1 MGTSD
6 APDGTEVG
14 RSEEATAA
22 ATGYLGGETAL
33 LIIDPYNDFLSEG
46 GKLWPSAEEVA
57 EGIGLLDHMRAVL
70 AAARDHGIRVFIVP
84 HHRTVPGDYRTWD
97 HLSPTQRRIVERQT
111 FALDSWGGQWH
122 PDFEPREDELVMRQ
136 HWSASGFANTDLDMM
151 LTQHGIRQ
159 IVLIGMKAN
168 TCVDTTARF
177 GQELGYHV
185 TLIRDAIGAFD
196 WDEMT
201 ATFEINAP
209 QYAHAILTT
218 AEFLAAV
225 NDRAPAARPARQ
237 PMRRSGRGR

>member
-1 MGTSD
+1 MGTST
-6 APDGTEVG
+6 PSDGTEAG

-22 ATGYLGGETAL
+22 AHSYPSDETAL
-33 LIIDPYNDFLSEG
+33 LVIDPYNDFLSEG
-46 GKLWPSAEEVA
+46 GKLWPAAREVA
-57 EGIGLLDHMRAVL
+57 EGIGLLDHMRAAL

-84 HHRTVPGDYRTWD
+84 HHRTSPGDYRTWD

-111 FALDSWGGQWH
+111 FAVGSWGAQWH
-122 PDFEPREDELVMRQ
+122 PDFEPRENDLVMSQ

-159 IVLIGMKAN
+159 IVLIGMRAN

-185 TLIRDAIGAFD
+185 TLVRDAIGAFA

-209 QYAHAILTT
+209 QYAHAIPTT
-218 AEFLAAV
+218 EEFLAAV
-225 NDRAPAARPARQ
+225 HDRSPADRPARR
-237 PMRRSGRGR
+237 PTRRSGS